1 MSQIIVSEGA
11 QADLVRL
18 RRFIQDQNPDA
29 AERAA
34 QALID
39 SIDLL
44 SDNPEL
50 GKPHPNVLALR
61 LLFVPF
67 GKAGYVVAYRYL
79 TVSDQV
85 TILAIRHQREQG
97 DAVTS
102 GDDNR

>member
-18 RRFIQDQNPDA
+18 RQFIQDQNPAA

-50 GKPHPNVLALR
+50 GKPHPNVLALH

-79 TVSDQV
+79 TPSDQV

>member
-18 RRFIQDQNPDA
+18 RQFIQDQNPAA

-34 QALID
+34 QALVD

-79 TVSDQV
+79 NANDQV
-85 TILAIRHQREQG
+85 TILAIRHQREHG

>member
-1 MSQIIVSEGA
+1 MSQIIVTAGA

-18 RRFIQDQNPDA
+18 RQFIQEQNPSA
-29 AERAA
+29 ATRAV

-79 TVSDQV
+79 NATDQV
-85 TILAIRHQREQG
+85 IILAIRHQREQG

-102 GDDNR
+102 GDVNR